1 VIIDLWII
9 ASLNRSQMNQTE
21 TIVVEALFQPETE
34 VYQLIDRSGRVTHVR
49 KDLIVDNKL
58 DLIGGQ
64 LLLTAGLYKSWF
76 KLEELARQDEALFRT
91 NIYKFYQHRA
101 YLLAHPELCNKYSNK
116 FGAISYVSSNP
127 CLGALALSF
136 TKGERVVDCPQ
147 CGSPSHLYFAV
158 GSVLSG
164 TSNQSFICENEV
176 CQHDHV
182 VRMGGMSKVV
192 DYFNKIQDAH
202 MNLYPTTKEFRSK
215 SFSSIL
221 EALLAA

>member
-1 VIIDLWII
+1 
-9 ASLNRSQMNQTE
+9 MNQTE

-34 VYQLIDRSGRVTHVR
+34 VYQLIDRTGRVTHVR

-58 DLIGGQ
+58 DLIDGQ

-76 KLEELARQDEALFRT
+76 KLEELARQDEALFRA
-91 NIYKFYQHRA
+91 NIYKFYLHRA

-164 TSNQSFICENEV
+164 TSTQSYICENEV

-192 DYFNKIQDAH
+192 DYFNKLQDAY

-221 EALLAA
+221 EALPAA